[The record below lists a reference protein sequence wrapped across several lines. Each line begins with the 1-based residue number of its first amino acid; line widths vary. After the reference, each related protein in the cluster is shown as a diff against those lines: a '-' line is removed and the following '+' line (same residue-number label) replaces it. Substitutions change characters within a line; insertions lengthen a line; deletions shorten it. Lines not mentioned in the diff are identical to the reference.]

1 MQMQLQSD
9 LLYLPDANV
18 LIDASRDYYPVH
30 RVPEFWDWL
39 AYLGEQGRVKVPQ
52 EVYEKVTEADDE
64 LANWLKGN
72 RGAMLLSEEVNA
84 GLVDIVIRQG
94 YTEDLTDDE
103 IEQLNEDPF
112 LIAYALADIGQ
123 RCVVTTEQS
132 RPSRQRA
139 NRHIPDVCDDF
150 GVRCLH
156 IFSRRNIPG
165 LIDELDF
172 STDWNTR
179 NI

>member
-1 MQMQLQSD
+1 MLH
-9 LLYLPDANV
+9 LLDANV
-18 LIDASRDYYPVH
+18 PIDANRDYYPIS
-30 RVPEFWDWL
+30 RIPEFWSWL
-39 AYLGEQGRVKVPQ
+39 VYMGEQGRAKVPQ
-52 EVYEKVTEADDE
+52 EVYDKVTDTNDD
-64 LANWLKGN
+64 LANWLKDN
-72 RGAMLLSEEVNA
+72 KDAMLLAEDVDPQLLN
-84 GLVDIVIRQG
+84 LVISDG
-94 YTEDLTDDE
+94 YADDLTDDE

-112 LIAYALADIGQ
+112 LIAYALADIGF
-123 RCVVTTEQS
+123 RCVVTTEQA

-139 NRHIPDVCDDF
+139 NRHIPDVCDDL

-156 IFSRRNIPG
+156 IFRRRNIPG

>member
-1 MQMQLQSD
+1 M
-9 LLYLPDANV
+9 LYLLDANV
-18 LIDASRDYYPVH
+18 LIDANRDYYPI
-30 RVPEFWDWL
+30 RRIPEFWEWL
-39 AYLGEQGRVKVPQ
+39 AYFGEQGQVKIPQ
-52 EVYEKVTEADDE
+52 EVYEKVTEADDR
-64 LANWLKGN
+64 LAEWLKEN
-72 RGAMLLSEEVNA
+72 RDMMLLSEDVDA
-84 GLVDIVIRQG
+84 SLVDLVIRQG
-94 YTEDLTDDE
+94 YADNLTDDE

-112 LIAYALADIGQ
+112 MVAYALGDIGQ

-156 IFSRRNIPG
+156 IFRRRHTPG

-172 STDWNTR
+172 RTDWNTH